1 MRILL
6 MGNPN
11 VGKSVVFSRLTGT
24 QVITSNYPGTTV
36 EFTKGVTRLRGGE
49 KAEVIDVP
57 GTYSL
62 EPTCKAEEVAVSLL
76 DGLEDGDVVVNVV
89 DATHLERNL
98 HLTLELLERGVP
110 LVVALNL
117 WDEARHEGISID
129 VKKLEDL
136 LGVPVVPTVALTG
149 AGIDLLLDRVAAEA
163 ARSGGAR
170 LRDTA
175 WNAAESGARAGAG
188 ARVRAGAGAG
198 TGPGAGAG
206 AGAGTG
212 AETLTGTETRSG
224 AEAGARAGAGAE
236 TKARAEAGTEAR
248 VVGGAT
254 HVPRRYASVA
264 ESPRRLLPPATPA
277 RTPDERWAEVGRI
290 TREVQAITH
299 RHHSMRDILEDA
311 SMKPVTG
318 FLMAAVVLS
327 LSFAVI
333 RFIGEGLIAYVFD
346 PAFESLVRPL
356 VMKLDAALGPAGFI
370 HDMLIGHLV
379 RGQVDFVESLGLLTT
394 GLYVPIAMVLPY
406 VLAFYIVLS
415 VLEDVGYLPRL
426 AVLLDNLMHAL
437 GMHGYAVV
445 PMILGLGCNVPAVLA
460 TRVLESRREKFIAAT
475 MLSIGV
481 PCMAQSA
488 MIVGLV
494 GRHGGSYLAYIY
506 GTLFVLWLALGLV
519 LNSVL
524 PGQSPPLLIEIPP
537 YRLPYFVGLVKK
549 VWMRVRVFLAD
560 AVPYV
565 LLGVLIVNL
574 LHASGIMDV
583 ASRLLAPVLSG
594 LLGLPPD
601 AAVALLMGFL
611 RKDVAVGMLGPLG
624 LSARQ
629 LAVASVVLTA
639 YFPCAATFVVL
650 LRELGTA
657 DMAKAAG
664 IMMVAALGAGA
675 ALNLV
680 LSGSVS
686 AVLVLAAVAALVAAA
701 YLVRRRAGAG
711 PGPGPG
717 PGLGPGVEDSG
728 DGTGHQ
734 GMTRDGHLPKIFSRR
749 DSLSIPR

>member
-49 KAEVIDVP
+49 KAEVIDAP

-76 DGLEDGDVVVNVV
+76 DGLQDGDVVVNVV

-129 VKKLEDL
+129 VRKLEDL

-149 AGIDLLLDRVAAEA
+149 AGIDVLLDRVAAEA
-163 ARSGGAR
+163 GCCEGAG

-175 WNAAESGARAGAG
+175 WNPAESGAGAG
-188 ARVRAGAGAG
+188 ARAR
-198 TGPGAGAG
+198 

-212 AETLTGTETRSG
+212 AETGAETRAGAEPRAG
-224 AEAGARAGAGAE
+224 AEAGAEARAGAG
-236 TKARAEAGTEAR
+236 ARAEAGTEAG

-254 HVPRRYASVA
+254 HVPRRYASVV
-264 ESPRRLLPPATPA
+264 ESPGRLPPPTTPA
-277 RTPDERWAEVGRI
+277 RTPDERWADVGRI

-299 RHHSMRDILEDA
+299 RHHSVRDILEDA
-311 SMKPVTG
+311 SMRPVTG
-318 FLMAAVVLS
+318 LLMAAAVLS

-346 PAFESLVRPL
+346 PAFESLARPL

-379 RGQVDFVESLGLLTT
+379 GGQVDFVESLGLLTT

-406 VLAFYIVLS
+406 VLAFYLVLS
-415 VLEDVGYLPRL
+415 ILEDVGYLPRL

-445 PMILGLGCNVPAVLA
+445 PMVLGLGCNVPAVLA
-460 TRVLESRREKFIAAT
+460 TRVLESRREKFIAAA

-506 GTLFVLWLALGLV
+506 GTLFVLWLTLGLV

-537 YRLPYFVGLVKK
+537 YRLPYFVGLVRK
-549 VWMRVRVFLAD
+549 VWMRVRIFLAD

-574 LHASGIMDV
+574 LHASGLMDV

-624 LSARQ
+624 LNARQ

-657 DMAKAAG
+657 DMVKAAG
-664 IMMVAALGAGA
+664 TMVVAAFGAGA

-680 LSGSVS
+680 LSGTVS
-686 AVLVLAAVAALVAAA
+686 AALVLAAVATLVAAA

-711 PGPGPG
+711 LGPGPG
-717 PGLGPGVEDSG
+717 VEGSG
-728 DGTGHQ
+728 DGATAHDTGA
-734 GMTRDGHLPKIFSRR
+734 
-749 DSLSIPR
+749 

>member
-1 MRILL
+1 

-36 EFTKGVTRLRGGE
+36 EFMKGVTRLRSGE

-76 DGLEDGDVVVNVV
+76 DNLQDGDVVVDVV

-98 HLTLELLERGVP
+98 HLTLELLEKGVP

-129 VKKLEDL
+129 VDKLEDL
-136 LGVPVVPTVALTG
+136 LGVPVVATVALTG
-149 AGIDLLLDRVAAEA
+149 EGVDVLLDRVSAEGARRSKAEVRDRTRTVVGLRAEA
-163 ARSGGAR
+163 GA
-170 LRDTA
+170 
-175 WNAAESGARAGAG
+175 GATVRVGAGAGVGADAGAG
-188 ARVRAGAGAG
+188 ARPGAS
-198 TGPGAGAG
+198 TGPG
-206 AGAGTG
+206 TG
-212 AETLTGTETRSG
+212 
-224 AEAGARAGAGAE
+224 AGARAGAGAS
-236 TKARAEAGTEAR
+236 AGAVAGTRAVAGTGAMTGAAAVTGACATTTGGVR
-248 VVGGAT
+248 VG
-254 HVPRRYASVA
+254 VPHRYTSVA
-264 ESPRRLLPPATPA
+264 ESPAESSGHSSPSSPSTPRV

-290 TREVQAITH
+290 TREVQSLAH
-299 RHHSMRDILEDA
+299 RHHSVRDLLEDA
-311 SMKPVTG
+311 SMRPVSG
-318 FLMAAVVLS
+318 LLMAAAVLS
-327 LSFAVI
+327 VSFAVI

-346 PAFESLVRPL
+346 PTFESLARPL
-356 VMKLDAALGPAGFI
+356 VMKLDAVLRPAGFI
-370 HDMLIGHLV
+370 RNVLIGHLV
-379 RGQVDFVESLGLLTT
+379 DGQVDFVESLGLLTT

-406 VLAFYIVLS
+406 VLAFYVVLS

-426 AVLLDNLMHAL
+426 AVLLDNLMHIL

-494 GRHGGSYLAYIY
+494 GRHGGPYLAYIY
-506 GTLFVLWLALGLV
+506 GTLFVLWLSLGLV
-519 LNSVL
+519 LNSIL

-537 YRLPYFVGLVKK
+537 YRLPYFAGLVKK
-549 VWMRVRVFLAD
+549 IWMRVRIFLAD

-565 LLGVLIVNL
+565 LLGVVIVNL
-574 LHASGIMDV
+574 LHASGLMDV
-583 ASRLLAPVLSG
+583 ASRLLAPILSG
-594 LLGLPPD
+594 LLGLPAD
-601 AAVALLMGFL
+601 ASVALLMGFL
-611 RKDVAVGMLGPLG
+611 RKDVAVGMLGTLG
-624 LSARQ
+624 MSARQ

-657 DMAKAAG
+657 DMVKAAV
-664 IMMVAALGAGA
+664 IMVIAAFGAGA

-680 LSGSVS
+680 LSGSVPAS
-686 AVLVLAAVAALVAAA
+686 LAL
-701 YLVRRRAGAG
+701 
-711 PGPGPG
+711 
-717 PGLGPGVEDSG
+717 
-728 DGTGHQ
+728 
-734 GMTRDGHLPKIFSRR
+734 
-749 DSLSIPR
+749 

>member
-36 EFTKGVTRLRGGE
+36 EFTKGVTRLRSGE
-49 KAEVIDVP
+49 KAEVIDAP

-76 DGLEDGDVVVNVV
+76 GGLQDGDVVVNVV

-149 AGIDLLLDRVAAEA
+149 VGVDVVLDRVAAEA
-163 ARSGGAR
+163 AR
-170 LRDTA
+170 
-175 WNAAESGARAGAG
+175 
-188 ARVRAGAGAG
+188 RAGAGAG
-198 TGPGAGAG
+198 NRAWTLIGA
-206 AGAGTG
+206 
-212 AETLTGTETRSG
+212 G
-224 AEAGARAGAGAE
+224 AEAGR
-236 TKARAEAGTEAR
+236 
-248 VVGGAT
+248 GAT
-254 HVPRRYASVA
+254 RVPRRYASVV
-264 ESPRRLLPPATPA
+264 ESPGRLPPPAAPA

-290 TREVQAITH
+290 TREVQTIAH
-299 RHHSMRDILEDA
+299 RHHSVRDILEDA
-311 SMKPVTG
+311 SMRPVIG
-318 FLMAAVVLS
+318 LLMAAAVLS

-346 PAFESLVRPL
+346 PAFESLARPL

-370 HDMLIGHLV
+370 HDVLIGHLV
-379 RGQVDFVESLGLLTT
+379 GGQVDFVESLGLLTT
-394 GLYVPIAMVLPY
+394 GLYVPVAMVLPY

-549 VWMRVRVFLAD
+549 VWMRVRIFLAD

-574 LHASGIMDV
+574 LHASGLMDL

-624 LSARQ
+624 LNARQ

-686 AVLVLAAVAALVAAA
+686 AALMLAALAVLVAAA

-711 PGPGPG
+711 PGPGVGGSGEG
-717 PGLGPGVEDSG
+717 PTAHD
-728 DGTGHQ
+728 TGA
-734 GMTRDGHLPKIFSRR
+734 
-749 DSLSIPR
+749 

>member
-36 EFTKGVTRLRGGE
+36 EFTKGVTKLRGGE

-76 DGLEDGDVVVNVV
+76 DGLQDGDVVVNVV

-149 AGIDLLLDRVAAEA
+149 VGVDVLLDRVAAEA
-163 ARSGGAR
+163 ARCGGAG
-170 LRDTA
+170 LRDTVSTL
-175 WNAAESGARAGAG
+175 AESGAGARARAGA
-188 ARVRAGAGAG
+188 RAGAGAG
-198 TGPGAGAG
+198 TGPGAG
-206 AGAGTG
+206 TG
-212 AETLTGTETRSG
+212 AETRPGAETRSG
-224 AEAGARAGAGAE
+224 AEAGAEARAGAGA
-236 TKARAEAGTEAR
+236 G
-248 VVGGAT
+248 GGAT
-254 HVPRRYASVA
+254 RVPRCYTSLV
-264 ESPRRLLPPATPA
+264 ESPGRLPPPAAPA

-299 RHHSMRDILEDA
+299 RHHSVRDILEDA
-311 SMKPVTG
+311 SMRPVTG
-318 FLMAAVVLS
+318 LLMAAAVLS

-346 PAFESLVRPL
+346 PAFESLVRPV

-379 RGQVDFVESLGLLTT
+379 GGQVDFVESLGLLTT

-415 VLEDVGYLPRL
+415 ILEDVGYLPRL

-445 PMILGLGCNVPAVLA
+445 PMVLGLGCNVPAVLA

-494 GRHGGSYLAYIY
+494 GRHGGPYLAYIY

-537 YRLPYFVGLVKK
+537 YRLPYFVGLVRK
-549 VWMRVRVFLAD
+549 VWMRVRIFLAD

-574 LHASGIMDV
+574 LHASGLMDL

-657 DMAKAAG
+657 DMVKAAG
-664 IMMVAALGAGA
+664 IMVVAAFGAGA

-680 LSGSVS
+680 LSGTVS
-686 AVLVLAAVAALVAAA
+686 AALVIAAVAALIAAA

-711 PGPGPG
+711 AGPGPAVGGSGEG
-717 PGLGPGVEDSG
+717 PTAHD
-728 DGTGHQ
+728 TGA
-734 GMTRDGHLPKIFSRR
+734 
-749 DSLSIPR
+749 